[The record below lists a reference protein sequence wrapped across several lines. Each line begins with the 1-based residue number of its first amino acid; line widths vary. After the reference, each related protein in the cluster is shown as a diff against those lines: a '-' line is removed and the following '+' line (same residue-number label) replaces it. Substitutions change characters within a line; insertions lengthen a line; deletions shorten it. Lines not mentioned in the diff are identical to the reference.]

1 MMRVLRNLFVLVG
14 LALALAVQPILAEEP
29 RISGP
34 FTVSLA
40 ITPGQGSCAGNFA
53 VEAHGLGQT
62 ARGPMFLTIKK
73 CFFPASKTYAGIFAL
88 CPSDALCSPDSDNAI
103 SGTYAGG
110 ADPYSGDNPTIFT
123 PFHGTLTID
132 RDNGHPQNAFGLI
145 TFTAISWKTGATGTA
160 YYALQAARDRD

>member
-1 MMRVLRNLFVLVG
+1 MCRHQRVIQRHVHDTAATLRITATACMVHKTPPDDLRTERQTMQA
-14 LALALAVQPILAEEP
+14 ALAPDSAGSGRRQE

-110 ADPYSGDNPTIFT
+110 AD
-123 PFHGTLTID
+123 
-132 RDNGHPQNAFGLI
+132 
-145 TFTAISWKTGATGTA
+145 
-160 YYALQAARDRD
+160 